1 MDSRSSHRRQFLR
14 NSALGGAGILL
25 ASNLWA
31 DDRPLT
37 AEQTS
42 GPFYPIPE
50 IKKQPFYDADLT
62 RKAADGPLAEGE
74 IIVVR
79 GQVLDVHGDPLA
91 NSIVEVWQAC
101 EAGRYNHPQ
110 DDNPAPLDPN
120 FQYFARIE
128 TDKEGKYSFK
138 SIRPGKYPGR
148 TPHIHLQI
156 SAKGLDD
163 LTTQMYFAMHAKDN
177 EKDGIYRALNKSQR
191 ESVTVDF
198 AKDDKAE
205 GHLAGD
211 FTIVLGARGDKKA
224 TPPM

>member
-1 MDSRSSHRRQFLR
+1 MDSRNPHRRTFLR
-14 NSALGGAGILL
+14 NSAIGGAGILF

-31 DDRPLT
+31 DDRMLT
-37 AEQTS
+37 PEQTS

-62 RKAADGPLAEGE
+62 RKAADAPVAEGE
-74 IIVVR
+74 IILVR
-79 GQVLDVHGDPLA
+79 GQVVDVHGDPLA

-101 EAGRYNHPQ
+101 AAGRYNHPQ
-110 DDNPAPLDPN
+110 DNNPAPLDPN

-128 TDKEGKYSFK
+128 TDKDGKYSFK

-148 TPHIHLQI
+148 TPHIHYQI
-156 SAKGLDD
+156 SSKGFDD
-163 LTTQMYFAMHAKDN
+163 LTTQMYFEMHAKDN
-177 EKDGIYRALNKSQR
+177 ERDGVYRSLDKNQR
-191 ESVTVDF
+191 ESVTVAL
-198 AKDDKAE
+198 AKDDKAD
-205 GHLAGD
+205 GLVAGD